1 MLMTPSAKTTASLIA
16 RSRLTLGLTQGAMA
30 EALSVTRR
38 TVGRWE
44 GRRSA
49 PNFDQLRLLAAMLH
63 PKDAV
68 LAGEVAVEGATTLK
82 ELGLV
87 APMAPAPPQVP
98 SAPVASPPRPFP
110 PADLMID
117 SILHVSA
124 RALDLQVA
132 STDPAAAVR
141 AVLRAAFE
149 RARGLGLTL
158 EEIDAVLSPRTSE
171 GATPKATGRA
181 SGASGKG

>member
-1 MLMTPSAKTTASLIA
+1 MTPSAKTTASLIA
-16 RSRLTLGLTQGAMA
+16 RSRLALGLTQGALA
-30 EALSVTRR
+30 DALSVTRR

-49 PNFDQLRLLAAMLH
+49 PNFDQLARLAAMVH
-63 PKDAV
+63 PKDAA
-68 LAGEVAVEGATTLK
+68 LASEIAVEGATTLE
-82 ELGLV
+82 ELSLV
-87 APMAPAPPQVP
+87 AAKALPPPPAP
-98 SAPVASPPRPFP
+98 SAPGAPPSRPFP

-158 EEIDAVLSPRTSE
+158 EEIDAVLSPRPAE
-171 GATPKATGRA
+171 GAPPRATSRA
-181 SGASGKG
+181 SATSGKG

>member
-1 MLMTPSAKTTASLIA
+1 MWKTPSAKTTASLIA
-16 RSRLTLGLTQGAMA
+16 RSRLSLGLTQGALA

-49 PNFDQLRLLAAMLH
+49 PTFDQLRLLAAMVH
-63 PKDAV
+63 PKDAA
-68 LAGEVAVEGATTLK
+68 LAGEIAVEGATTLE

-87 APMAPAPPQVP
+87 AAKASAPPQVP
-98 SAPVASPPRPFP
+98 STPAAPSARPFP

-117 SILHVSA
+117 SVLHVSA

-132 STDPAAAVR
+132 GTDPVSAVR

-158 EEIDAVLSPRTSE
+158 EEIDAVLSTRPAE
-171 GATPKATGRA
+171 GATPKATSRA
-181 SGASGKG
+181 SASSGKG